1 MLVNIRIYITCAI
14 FLRLV
19 KLSKTE
25 ILDAILIDRKF
36 KAAFLGDFITVYLK
50 KKRIHFLNVRL
61 FMKKSFR
68 FSIIV
73 KVYYEQNF

>member
-36 KAAFLGDFITVYLK
+36 KAAFLGDFITVYWK
-50 KKRIHFLNVRL
+50 KKGSIFEMSDYSGRML
-61 FMKKSFR
+61 FVFP
-68 FSIIV
+68 
-73 KVYYEQNF
+73 